1 MTVIEG
7 EPDCQAA
14 ECFLKLAQILMQED
28 NDD

>member
-14 ECFLKLAQILMQED
+14 KCFLKLARTIMQED